1 MRSHHGMV
9 DMFGMPSKR
18 FDTKDGLPS
27 VLPPLGARPLA
38 SYLATDL
45 PKMNL
50 SDLSQ
55 NLQRNLAA
63 YKRKIAEALDAR
75 ELQKDDVVC
84 LALDRAE
91 GKVFKQQ
98 WFQLRGSLHACMHAW
113 MTLCKLQAIEH
124 SACK

>member
-1 MRSHHGMV
+1 MV
-9 DMFGMPSKR
+9 PSD
-18 FDTKDGLPS
+18 FS
-27 VLPPLGARPLA
+27 E
-38 SYLATDL
+38 
-45 PKMNL
+45 
-50 SDLSQ
+50 
-55 NLQRNLAA
+55 NLQRNLAS
-63 YKRKIAEALDAR
+63 YQRKIAEALDAGG
-75 ELQKDDVVC
+75 LQKDDVVC

>member
-45 PKMNL
+45 PKIYL

-63 YKRKIAEALDAR
+63 YKRKIAEALDAGG
-75 ELQKDDVVC
+75 LQKDDVVC
-84 LALDRAE
+84 CLLYTSPSPRDR
-91 GKVFKQQ
+91 G
-98 WFQLRGSLHACMHAW
+98 
-113 MTLCKLQAIEH
+113 
-124 SACK
+124 

>member
-1 MRSHHGMV
+1 MP
-9 DMFGMPSKR
+9 DMFGMPWKR
-18 FDTKDGLPS
+18 FNTKDGLPS

-45 PKMNL
+45 PKMVPNEFSENL
-50 SDLSQ
+50 K
-55 NLQRNLAA
+55 RNLAS
-63 YKRKIAEALDAR
+63 YQRKIAEALDAG

-98 WFQLRGSLHACMHAW
+98 WFQLRGYLHACMDDA
-113 MTLCKLQAIEH
+113 LQVAIYIEH
-124 SACK
+124 LACK

>member
-1 MRSHHGMV
+1 MQGMP
-9 DMFGMPSKR
+9 DMFGMPWKR

-45 PKMNL
+45 PKMDL

-55 NLQRNLAA
+55 NLQGNLAA
-63 YKRKIAEALDAR
+63 YKRKIAEALDAG

-98 WFQLRGSLHACMHAW
+98 WFQLRGYLHACTDDA
-113 MTLCKLQAIEH
+113 LQVAIYIKH
-124 SACK
+124 LACK